1 VGTSIKK
8 TQRIL
13 NMSTYI
19 TLGFLSYALF
29 ISYSLY
35 EIFKPFVSKNLRH
48 NKLNK
53 YIVALFSI
61 AIVLLVIDMLRW
73 IAIGYHEEVTII
85 DISAPIFFTLGF
97 YTAMIRNSG
106 MSVKTTLNKK
116 DSDKPIKHVVTHAGM
131 FHADDVF
138 SYALLNLLNN
148 IQENPAKYQLQRVNN
163 AVDIPENADIVF
175 DIGGGKFDHH
185 QDLNQFHEDE
195 NNTPYASF
203 GLLWREH
210 GHEIIDYFVKDMKD
224 ISEEA
229 KTDIFNS
236 FEKSLVVPID
246 ANDNGIFTNDFS
258 VSNVIRDFN
267 DEAGSDSAFLN
278 ATILAQT
285 IIGRRLGNVIIK
297 VTKEQGIL
305 SSANFITPEIA
316 VLPFHGPYSKLS
328 ELHPDLK
335 LVIYQSNRNGFNIN
349 VVRDKLEDG
358 TPVDR
363 FTIPQSAATM
373 QGVVF
378 LHKAG
383 FLMVTD
389 TEENAIANA
398 TALLKIK

>member
-1 VGTSIKK
+1 MSI
-8 TQRIL
+8 
-13 NMSTYI
+13 YI
-19 TLGFLSYALF
+19 TLGFLAYAVG
-29 ISYSLY
+29 ISYSIY

-48 NKLNK
+48 KKLNK
-53 YIVALFSI
+53 YVAMLLSI

-73 IAIGYHEEVTII
+73 IAIGYHEEVTIV
-85 DISAPIFFTLGF
+85 DISVFIFFVAGS
-97 YTAMIRNSG
+97 YTATIRNGVLSL
-106 MSVKTTLNKK
+106 TITPNKK
-116 DSDKPIKHVVTHAGM
+116 DSDKPIQHVVTHAGM

-138 SYALLNLLNN
+138 SYALLNIFNN
-148 IQENPAKYQLQRVNN
+148 TQANPVKYHLERVNN

-203 GLLWREH
+203 GLLWNEY
-210 GHEIIDYFVKDMKD
+210 GHEIINYFVKNMKNLSQETKD
-224 ISEEA
+224 A
-229 KTDIFNS
+229 IFNS

-267 DEAGSDSAFLN
+267 DEAGSDNAFLN
-278 ATILAQT
+278 ATALAQR
-285 IIGRRLGNVIIK
+285 IIGRRLGNVIVK
-297 VTKEQGIL
+297 VTKEQAIL
-305 SSANFITPEIA
+305 SNTTFITPEIA

-328 ELHPDLK
+328 ELHPELK
-335 LVIYQSNRNGFNIN
+335 LVIYKSNRNGFNIN

-358 TPVDR
+358 TSVDR

-389 TEENAIANA
+389 TKENAIANA
-398 TALLKIK
+398 TAILEIK

>member
-1 VGTSIKK
+1 
-8 TQRIL
+8 
-13 NMSTYI
+13 MSTYI
-19 TLGFLSYALF
+19 TFGFLTYALF
-29 ISYSLY
+29 ISYSLC
-35 EIFKPFVSKNLRH
+35 EILKPLILKNLRH
-48 NKLNK
+48 HTLNK
-53 YIVALFSI
+53 YIVVFFSLT
-61 AIVLLVIDMLRW
+61 IVLLIIDMLRW
-73 IAIGYHEEVTII
+73 IAIGYHEEVTIF

-97 YTAMIRNSG
+97 SAAMMRNSDI
-106 MSVKTTLNKK
+106 SVKITPNKK
-116 DSDKPIKHVVTHAGM
+116 DSDKPVKHVVTHAGM

-138 SYALLNLLNN
+138 SYALLNLVNN
-148 IQENPAKYQLQRVNN
+148 IQENPVKYHLERVNN

-195 NNTPYASF
+195 NKTPYASF
-203 GLLWREH
+203 GLLWKEH
-210 GHEIIDYFVKDMKD
+210 GHEIIDYFVKDMKNVSQETKD
-224 ISEEA
+224 A
-229 KTDIFNS
+229 IFNS

-278 ATILAQT
+278 AAVLAQG
-285 IIGRRLGNVIIK
+285 IIGRRLGNVVVK
-297 VTKEQGIL
+297 VTKEQAIFL
-305 SSANFITPEIA
+305 NTTFITPEIA

-328 ELHPDLK
+328 ELHPELK
-335 LVIYQSNRNGFNIN
+335 LVIYKSNRNGFNIN

-358 TPVDR
+358 TSVDR

-373 QGVVF
+373 PGVVF

-389 TEENAIANA
+389 TKENAIANA
-398 TALLKIK
+398 TAILETK

>member
-1 VGTSIKK
+1 MSI
-8 TQRIL
+8 
-13 NMSTYI
+13 YI
-19 TLGFLSYALF
+19 TLGFLSYAVG
-29 ISYSLY
+29 ISYSIY

-53 YIVALFSI
+53 YVTMLLSI
-61 AIVLLVIDMLRW
+61 AIILLVVDMRRW

-85 DISAPIFFTLGF
+85 DISVFIFFVVGS
-97 YTAMIRNSG
+97 YTATIRNGILSK
-106 MSVKTTLNKK
+106 SITPNKK
-116 DSDKPIKHVVTHAGM
+116 DSDKPIVHVVTHAGI

-138 SYALLNLLNN
+138 SYALLGIFNS

-203 GLLWREH
+203 GLLWKEH
-210 GHEIIDYFVKDMKD
+210 GHEIIDYFVKDMKNVSQETKD
-224 ISEEA
+224 S
-229 KTDIFNS
+229 IFNS

-267 DEAGSDSAFLN
+267 DEAGSDSAFIK
-278 ATILAQT
+278 AAILAQA

-297 VTKEQGIL
+297 VTKEQAIL
-305 SSANFITPEIA
+305 LNTTFVTPEIA

-328 ELHPDLK
+328 ELHPELK

-349 VVRDKLEDG
+349 VVRDKREDG
-358 TPVDR
+358 TFVNR

-389 TEENAIANA
+389 TKENAIANA
-398 TALLKIK
+398 MAILEVK

>member
-1 VGTSIKK
+1 
-8 TQRIL
+8 
-13 NMSTYI
+13 MSPYI
-19 TLGFLSYALF
+19 TLGFLSYAAG

-35 EIFKPFVSKNLRH
+35 EILKPLISKDLRH
-48 NKLNK
+48 HKLNK
-53 YIVALFSI
+53 YVAMLLSI

-73 IAIGYHEEVTII
+73 IAIGYHEEITII
-85 DISAPIFFTLGF
+85 GISVFIFFVVGS
-97 YTAMIRNSG
+97 YTATIRNGILS
-106 MSVKTTLNKK
+106 KTITPNKK
-116 DSDKPIKHVVTHAGM
+116 DSDKPVKHVVTHAGM

-148 IQENPAKYQLQRVNN
+148 IQENPVEYHLKRVNN

-195 NNTPYASF
+195 NKTPYASF
-203 GLLWREH
+203 GLLWTEYGR
-210 GHEIIDYFVKDMKD
+210 EIINYVLKDTKNVTQETKD
-224 ISEEA
+224 
-229 KTDIFNS
+229 DIFNS
-236 FEKSLVVPID
+236 FEKSLVIPID
-246 ANDNGIFTNDFS
+246 ANDNGISTNDFN

-267 DEAGSDSAFLN
+267 DEAGSDDAFLN
-278 ATILAQT
+278 ATNLAQG
-285 IIGRRLGNVIIK
+285 IIGRRLGNVVVK
-297 VTKEQGIL
+297 VNKEQAIL
-305 SSANFITPEIA
+305 SNTKFITPEIA
-316 VLPFHGPYSKLS
+316 VLPFHGPCSKLS

-335 LVIYQSNRNGFNIN
+335 LVIYKSNRNGFNIN

-358 TPVDR
+358 TYVDR

-398 TALLKIK
+398 MAILEVK

>member
-1 VGTSIKK
+1 
-8 TQRIL
+8 
-13 NMSTYI
+13 MSTYI
-19 TLGFLSYALF
+19 TLGFLTYAVF
-29 ISYSLY
+29 ISYSIY

-53 YIVALFSI
+53 YIAMLLSI
-61 AIVLLVIDMLRW
+61 AIVLLIIDMLRW
-73 IAIGYHEEVTII
+73 IAIGYHEEVTIF
-85 DISAPIFFTLGF
+85 DISAPIFFLLGF
-97 YTAMIRNSG
+97 YTAMVRNG
-106 MSVKTTLNKK
+106 TISVKITPNKK

-163 AVDIPENADIVF
+163 AVDIPENVDIVF

-203 GLLWREH
+203 GLLWKEH
-210 GHEIIDYFVKDMKD
+210 GREIIDYFVKDMKN
-224 ISEEA
+224 ISQETKDA
-229 KTDIFNS
+229 IFNS

-267 DEAGSDSAFLN
+267 DEAGSDTAFLN
-278 ATILAQT
+278 AAVLAQR
-285 IIGRRLGNVIIK
+285 IIGRRLGNVVIK

-305 SSANFITPEIA
+305 SSAKFITPEIA

-328 ELHPDLK
+328 ELHPELK
-335 LVIYQSNRNGFNIN
+335 LVIYKSNRNGFNIN

-358 TPVDR
+358 SFVNR

-389 TEENAIANA
+389 TKENAIANA
-398 TALLKIK
+398 MAILEVK

>member
-1 VGTSIKK
+1 
-8 TQRIL
+8 
-13 NMSTYI
+13 MSTYI
-19 TLGFLSYALF
+19 TFGFLTYALF
-29 ISYSLY
+29 ISYSLC
-35 EIFKPFVSKNLRH
+35 EILKPLILKNLRH
-48 NKLNK
+48 HTLNK
-53 YIVALFSI
+53 YIVAFFSI
-61 AIVLLVIDMLRW
+61 TIILLVIDMLRW
-73 IAIGYHEEVTII
+73 IAIGYHEEVTIF

-97 YTAMIRNSG
+97 STAMMRNG
-106 MSVKTTLNKK
+106 AISVKITPNKK
-116 DSDKPIKHVVTHAGM
+116 DSDKPVKHVVTHAGM

-138 SYALLNLLNN
+138 SYALLNLVNN
-148 IQENPAKYQLQRVNN
+148 IQENPVKYHLERVNN

-203 GLLWREH
+203 GLLWKEH
-210 GHEIIDYFVKDMKD
+210 GHEIIDYFVKDMKNVSQETKD
-224 ISEEA
+224 S
-229 KTDIFNS
+229 IFNS

-278 ATILAQT
+278 AAILAQT
-285 IIGRRLGNVIIK
+285 IIGRRLGNVVVK
-297 VTKEQGIL
+297 VTKEQAIL
-305 SSANFITPEIA
+305 LNTTFITPEIA

-328 ELHPDLK
+328 ELHPELK
-335 LVIYQSNRNGFNIN
+335 LVIYKSNRNGFNIN

-358 TPVDR
+358 TSVDR

-389 TEENAIANA
+389 TKENAIANA
-398 TALLKIK
+398 AALLKTK